1 MEMNEQEQ
9 KIAAA
14 REMRER
20 LLRDRYRP
28 GYHFAIPEDIGM
40 PGDPNGAFWANG
52 RYHLMYLYNRRGTKA
67 WGNAAFCWG
76 HISSADLVHWRHHAD
91 ALLPGDGDG
100 GCFSGGAFVDEDGT
114 AYLTFWRL
122 PLADGKTEGTG
133 IGIARSRN
141 RNYDTWEKMPVPT
154 LDGTEF
160 GIRET
165 RDSEGKA
172 YPLCNADPSN
182 IWKKNGTYYLQT
194 GNLLVLRK
202 MEKSDDASAKWK
214 GDWVDLFRS
223 RDLVDWEYVHRFYAR
238 NPTNRWTD
246 ESEDDMCPSFLPLP
260 SSPSGGFPSGKYLQL
275 FISHNKG
282 CQYYIGTYDEGR
294 DLFLPETHGRMT
306 WVDNTFF
313 APEALIDGKGRQIMW
328 AWLLDNAPSEP
339 EQQILAGWSGVY
351 CLPRTLW
358 LGEDGMLR
366 MAPVPELS
374 VLRYNPRVFDDV
386 KLHPGSEKTL
396 EVANGE
402 SAEINLSIE
411 SLTATQAGLKVR
423 TSPHDEETTLLYCD
437 FEHNKLVFDSTRSG
451 NAGRKVKEEAP
462 FECRKGERMDLR
474 VFIDRAVVEVFA
486 GDRQAIARRVYPVR
500 DDSTGVRLFCVGG
513 EVAFTMI
520 RTWEMM
526 PSNAW

>member
-1 MEMNEQEQ
+1 MALNEQEQ

-14 REMRER
+14 RHMREH

-52 RYHLMYLYNRRGTKA
+52 RYHLMYLYNRRDVKV
-67 WGNAAFCWG
+67 WGGNGFSWG
-76 HISSADLVHWRHHAD
+76 HISSSDLVHWRHHPD
-91 ALLPGDGDG
+91 ALVPGGDHG
-100 GCFSGGAFVDEDGT
+100 GCFSGGAFVDDDGT
-114 AYLTFWRL
+114 AYLTYWRL
-122 PLADGKTEGTG
+122 QTSENIPDGSG
-133 IGIARSRN
+133 IGIARSR
-141 RNYDTWEKMPVPT
+141 DPHFDEWEKLRIPT
-154 LDGTEF
+154 LDGTQS
-160 GIRET
+160 GILEKH
-165 RDSEGKA
+165 DGA
-172 YPLCNADPSN
+172 GNPLVLCNADPSN
-182 IWKKNGTYYLQT
+182 IWKKDGFYYLQA
-194 GNLLVLRK
+194 GNLPVLRK
-202 MEKSDDASAKWK
+202 LENSEDGSKRWK

-223 RDLVDWEYVHRFYAR
+223 RDLVNWEYVHRFYAR

-260 SSPSGGFPSGKYLQL
+260 SSPSGGVPSGKYLQL

-282 CQYYIGTYDEGR
+282 CQYYVGTYDEGR

-313 APEALIDGKGRQIMW
+313 APEALIDDKGRQIMW
-328 AWLLDNAPSEP
+328 AWLLDNVPSEP
-339 EQQILAGWSGVY
+339 EQQIVAGWSGVY

-358 LGEDGMLR
+358 LGEDGILR

-386 KLHPGSEKTL
+386 ILDPDSEKAL

-402 SAEINLSIE
+402 SAEINFSIE
-411 SLTATQAGLKVR
+411 SLTATHAGLKVR
-423 TSPHDEETTLLYCD
+423 TSPHDEETTLLSCD
-437 FEHNKLVFDSTRSG
+437 FERNKLVFDSTRSG

-462 FECRKGERMDLR
+462 FECRRGERIDLR
-474 VFIDRAVVEVFA
+474 VFIDRAVVEIFA

-500 DDSTGVRLFCVGG
+500 DDSTGVRLFCSGG
-513 EVAFTMI
+513 EVAFTRI